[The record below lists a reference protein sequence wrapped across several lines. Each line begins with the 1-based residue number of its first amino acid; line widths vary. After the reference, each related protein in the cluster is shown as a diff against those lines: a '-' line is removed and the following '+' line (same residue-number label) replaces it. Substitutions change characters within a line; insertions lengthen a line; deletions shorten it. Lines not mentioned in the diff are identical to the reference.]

1 MADNNRL
8 TRRQFVQTAAAGA
21 GFLTMGM
28 LLAGCDKSSGGGG
41 GDQPA
46 EAEDKPLDCTDVSG
60 LDEAGKKTREA
71 FNYVEETTVPG
82 KLCANC
88 QLYQPPPSGDG
99 CGGCTIVKGPIN
111 PNGYCTSW
119 VQRTG

>member
-1 MADNNRL
+1 MADDKRL

-41 GDQPA
+41 
-46 EAEDKPLDCTDVSG
+46 EAPKEEEEKPLDCTDVSG
-60 LDEAGKKTREA
+60 LTDAEKKTRES
-71 FNYVEETTVPG
+71 FKYVEQTPEPG

-88 QLYQPPPSGDG
+88 QLYQPPADGDG
-99 CGGCTIVKGPIN
+99 CGGSTVVKGPIN